1 MSLTKLSTSQ
11 IKLKK
16 LLHSPKVNISKS
28 PQSQWGKSGMIRF
41 VTTWTKW
48 KSSKKSR
55 KSKSNKPVTTHWPV
69 WRLKSIKPKN
79 AKWLPKS
86 KRQFFSKSF
95 SSSNKKS
102 QFMTISQAKQLKL
115 RTFTFRN
122 PSQKQ
127 SLTSVKC
134 ANKSRWQMKRL
145 KRSQRSSYWST
156 SKC

>member
-1 MSLTKLSTSQ
+1 
-11 IKLKK
+11 
-16 LLHSPKVNISKS
+16 
-28 PQSQWGKSGMIRF
+28 
-41 VTTWTKW
+41 
-48 KSSKKSR
+48 
-55 KSKSNKPVTTHWPV
+55 
-69 WRLKSIKPKN
+69 
-79 AKWLPKS
+79 LPKS

-95 SSSNKKS
+95 LSSNRKS

-115 RTFTFRN
+115 RTLTFRN

-127 SLTSVKC
+127 SLTSVKCRSC